1 MSNPV
6 ALILLLEI
14 RDCSM
19 LNCDSSVFPADYG
32 TYCLQLV
39 ACGIA
44 VATYNDGA
52 TDFKE
57 TPAYK
62 ESIQSQELLEEPDT
76 SNSDVF
82 ESNPTEQAPSL
93 E

>member
-1 MSNPV
+1 MQ
-6 ALILLLEI
+6 LI
-14 RDCSM
+14 
-19 LNCDSSVFPADYG
+19 
-32 TYCLQLV
+32 

-57 TPAYK
+57 TPVFK
-62 ESIQSQELLEEPDT
+62 ESMQSQELLEEPDL
-76 SNSDVF
+76 SGSDVF
-82 ESNPTEQAPSL
+82 EVNPTEVAPSL